1 MKKLIIFLVVGIFLL
16 TGSPVFA
23 AKGGGKG
30 PSDRA
35 YERANEN
42 ARFKRDENWQPG
54 ADSEKKEG
62 KKQKKDKKAK
72 KNKKDKKNKKNKEDK
87 KKDEQESSEEAT
99 TPVIQNEAVE

>member
-72 KNKKDKKNKKNKEDK
+72 KNKKDKKNKEE
-87 KKDEQESSEEAT
+87 KKDEQESNEDAT
-99 TPVIQNEAVE
+99 TPTTQNETVE